1 MRPLFFFIV
10 GVFAMSSASLA
21 QPAMWDVDE
30 MRSSLSFVFE
40 QEGESFKGDIEKFSS
55 DIRFDVGDLAQSIAH
70 ITIDLTSLS
79 AGNAERDDALQSSD
93 WFYLSK
99 FPQAEFKTTEL
110 RQLGDRAFEADA
122 VLSIRGIEKKIVLP
136 FTLDF
141 EGEDVHMVGALDM
154 NRLDFGLGEGFW
166 ANPDFIGLSVI
177 VRVEIFARRALS
189 NADG

>member
-1 MRPLFFFIV
+1 MRRLFIFIL
-10 GVFAMSSASLA
+10 GALAISSASVA
-21 QPAMWDVDE
+21 QPAKWDVDE
-30 MRSSLSFVFE
+30 TRSSLSFVFE

-55 DIRFDVGDLAQSIAH
+55 DIRFDMGDLAQSVAL
-70 ITIDLTSLS
+70 ITIDLSSLS

-99 FPQAEFKTTEL
+99 FPQAEFKTTEF
-110 RQLGDRAFEADA
+110 RQLDDRAFEADA
-122 VLSIRGIEKKIVLP
+122 VLSIRGIEKKVVLP

-141 EGEDVHMVGALDM
+141 EGEEVHMVGALDM

-177 VRVEIFARRALS
+177 VRVEIFAQRETS
-189 NADG
+189 NVDG